1 LQWETFF
8 NLTYPAD
15 PALWKTY
22 FAPEGAMEIFLTT
35 NSPSS
40 SSTLL
45 ASYITEEDKAHHHAV
60 FGSDYR
66 TPCLWYVRGINSL
79 GVEEEKASIKKGNIL
94 EKIGKETLMIA
105 TINDAVC
112 SPDRPRIG
120 MQAGVEGGL
129 TEGKLAFVAIE
140 SGHWVMLECADQT
153 NRLLEEFFEQGVK
166 VFDKQV
172 IKSSL

>member
-1 LQWETFF
+1 
-8 NLTYPAD
+8 
-15 PALWKTY
+15 
-22 FAPEGAMEIFLTT
+22 M
-35 NSPSS
+35 
-40 SSTLL
+40 
-45 ASYITEEDKAHHHAV
+45 
-60 FGSDYR
+60 
-66 TPCLWYVRGINSL
+66 
-79 GVEEEKASIKKGNIL
+79 EEEKASIKKGNVI

-112 SPDRPRIG
+112 SPDRARIG

-129 TEGKLAFVAIE
+129 TGGKLAFVAVE

-153 NRLLEEFFEQGVK
+153 NRMLEEFFEKGVK

>member
-1 LQWETFF
+1 
-8 NLTYPAD
+8 
-15 PALWKTY
+15 
-22 FAPEGAMEIFLTT
+22 MEIFLTT

-45 ASYITEEDKAHHHAV
+45 ASYITEDDKAHHHAV

-66 TPCLWYVRGINSL
+66 TPCPWYLRGINSL
-79 GVEEEKASIKKGNIL
+79 GVEEEKASIKKGDIL
-94 EKIGKETLMIA
+94 KKIEKETLMIA
-105 TINDAVC
+105 TVNDAVC
-112 SPDRPRIG
+112 SPDRARIG

-129 TEGKLAFVAIE
+129 TGGKLAFVAVE

-153 NRLLEEFFEQGVK
+153 NRMLEEFFEKGVK